1 MRREQVVAVALAGFL
16 VACSQGVTDE
26 GVATDPR
33 PLPEPV
39 QVVQAWSIQ
48 ATVDRMTDK
57 THHRLE
63 AAGIA
68 DQLTVSIDCPVR
80 GRLTPRLLLPVHFF
94 ATRGSLHTESDDAI
108 YVSTRFDHDKAR
120 IMERWDGSRYA
131 ATVPFDRAAEFLS
144 SMRKH
149 DRLLVTIHQT
159 IGDRREETFDL
170 TGFEDQ
176 WRVFLAKCPASCVG
190 FQEPGDRDHD
200 CPQVTMEE
208 IAEALPE
215 SS

>member
-1 MRREQVVAVALAGFL
+1 
-16 VACSQGVTDE
+16 
-26 GVATDPR
+26 
-33 PLPEPV
+33 
-39 QVVQAWSIQ
+39 
-48 ATVDRMTDK
+48 MTDK

-63 AAGIA
+63 ATGIA

-94 ATRGSLHTESDDAI
+94 PTRGNLYTESDDAI

-131 ATVPFDRAAEFLS
+131 ATVPLDQAAQFLS
-144 SMRKH
+144 SMRKR
-149 DRLLVTIHQT
+149 DRLLLTIHQT

-176 WRVFLAKCPASCVG
+176 WQAFLEKCPASCVG
-190 FQEPGDRDHD
+190 LQKPGDRDHD

-208 IAEALPE
+208 IAEVSLE